1 MWDLNFNYFWVVLKI
16 WKQLDF
22 FHFTFLTLWWPLVTK
37 VLVTY
42 MVTSGWRSPEVT
54 RKKNMPGGGKR
65 GHIEDTSARPKKKKY
80 FLLETLLENI
90 FFPTWELLG
99 KIFFLLKIYYRVF
112 IFSPGNLWRNIFP
125 SKNILETIYIFTW
138 EFVGKF
144 PSKFV
149 LENIDHFSL

>member
-1 MWDLNFNYFWVVLKI
+1 MSDWIFAEVIFYQVK
-16 WKQLDF
+16 DF
-22 FHFTFLTLWWPLVTK
+22 LSPFTEG
-37 VLVTY
+37 
-42 MVTSGWRSPEVT
+42 SD
-54 RKKNMPGGGKR
+54 RKTPPPGGGKGDIMMTPR
-65 GHIEDTSARPKKKKY
+65 RDQKNFKNV
-80 FLLETLLENI
+80 FLLKSLLENI

-112 IFSPGNLWRNIFP
+112 IFSLGNLWRNIFP